1 MNTKAASNDSPKEN
15 AIDLIVL
22 TAITT
27 REQAR
32 ALYAGG
38 WMEKFAPGIAVVRVN
53 WSPALDGASDPYTEG
68 RDATPGTVYAYLK
81 LRRPRKMSKAQA
93 SEIEAR
99 WQALCGDPTAR
110 ASRLARQREIV
121 GASPGLVPVAHYIV
135 EMDPEAGWEQELF
148 AWYDQE
154 HMPGLAAV
162 PGCIHA
168 VRLLN
173 LDHGPLNFACYD
185 LAAKE
190 IMGCPPWL
198 AVRHSKWSDRVR
210 PHFTNAR
217 RTMFEVIG

>member
-1 MNTKAASNDSPKEN
+1 MTTSAPSNDSPQET

-27 REQAR
+27 REHAR
-32 ALYAGG
+32 ALHAGG
-38 WMEKFAPGIAVVRVN
+38 WMEKFAPDIAVVRVN
-53 WSPALDGASDPYTEG
+53 WSAALDGASDPYAQG
-68 RDATPGTVYAYLK
+68 RDAAPGTVYAYLK
-81 LRRPRKMSKAQA
+81 LRRPRKMSEDQTGVIK
-93 SEIEAR
+93 AR
-99 WQALCGDPTAR
+99 WQALSGDPDAR
-110 ASRLARQREIV
+110 ASRLARQLEIV
-121 GASPGLVPVAHYIV
+121 GASPGLKPVAHYIV

-154 HMPGLAAV
+154 HMPGLASV

-185 LAAKE
+185 LTAKE

>member
-1 MNTKAASNDSPKEN
+1 MKPKSPVAEPDRN
-15 AIDLIVL
+15 AAIDLIVL
-22 TAITT
+22 AAITT

-32 ALYAGG
+32 ALHAGG
-38 WMEKFAPGIAVVRVN
+38 QLNQLAAGVGVVRVN
-53 WSPALDGASDPYTEG
+53 WSPALDGASDPYAEG
-68 RDATPGTVYAYLK
+68 RDATPGTLYAYLK
-81 LRRPRKMSKAQA
+81 FDQPRRVSKSQLRA
-93 SEIEAR
+93 IETQ
-99 WQALCGDPTAR
+99 WQALSGDNLAR
-110 ASRLARQREIV
+110 ASRLARQLEIV
-121 GASPGLVPVAHYIV
+121 GASPGQAPVAHYIV
-135 EMDPEAGWEQELF
+135 EMDPAAGWAEELF

-168 VRLLN
+168 VRMFN

-185 LAAKE
+185 LTAKD

-198 AVRHSKWSDRVR
+198 AVRHSTWSDRVR

>member
-1 MNTKAASNDSPKEN
+1 MKHTTTSSKATDDA

-22 TAITT
+22 TAVTT

-38 WMEKFAPGIAVVRVN
+38 WMEKFAPGVAVVRVN
-53 WSPALDGASDPYTEG
+53 WSPALDGASDPYAQG

-81 LRRPRKMSKAQA
+81 LRRPRKMSRAQA
-93 SEIEAR
+93 GVIEAR
-99 WQALCGDPTAR
+99 WQTLSGDANAR
-110 ASRLARQREIV
+110 ASRLARQLEIV
-121 GASPGLVPVAHYIV
+121 GASPGLTPVAHYIV
-135 EMDPEAGWEQELF
+135 EMDPEAGWEEELF
-148 AWYDQE
+148 AWYDEE

-173 LDHGPLNFACYD
+173 LDHGPLNLACYD
-185 LAAKE
+185 LTAKE

-217 RTMFEVIG
+217 RTMFEVIA

>member
-1 MNTKAASNDSPKEN
+1 MKHTTQSSKSTDDA

-22 TAITT
+22 AAVTT
-27 REQAR
+27 RDQAR

-38 WMEKFAPGIAVVRVN
+38 WMEKLTPGVVVVRVN
-53 WSPALDGASDPYTEG
+53 WSPALDGASDPYAEG

-81 LRRPRKMSKAQA
+81 LRRPRKMSTAQA
-93 SEIEAR
+93 GEAKSCR
-99 WQALCGDPTAR
+99 PTRRSNSCAR
-110 ASRLARQREIV
+110 ASRLARQLEIV
-121 GASPGLVPVAHYIV
+121 GASPGLTPGAHYIV
-135 EMDPEAGWEQELF
+135 EMDPEAGWKEELF

-162 PGCIHA
+162 PGGLHA

-173 LDHGPLNFACYD
+173 LDHGPLTLACYD
-185 LAAKE
+185 LTAKE

-217 RTMFEVIG
+217 RTMFEVIA

>member
-1 MNTKAASNDSPKEN
+1 MKAANPSARSNQDG
-15 AIDLIVL
+15 AIDLVVL
-22 TAITT
+22 TATTT
-27 REQAR
+27 RERAR
-32 ALYAGG
+32 ALHAGARIK
-38 WMEKFAPGIAVVRVN
+38 ELTPGIAMVRVN
-53 WSPALDGASDPYTEG
+53 WSPALDGASDPYAQG
-68 RDATPGTVYAYLK
+68 RDAVAGTVCAYLK

-93 SEIEAR
+93 GEIQAR
-99 WQALCGDPTAR
+99 WQALSGDPGAR
-110 ASRLARQREIV
+110 ASRLARQLEIV
-121 GASPGLVPVAHYIV
+121 GASPGLTPGAHYIV
-135 EMDPEAGWEQELF
+135 EMDPEAGWKEELF

-185 LAAKE
+185 LSAKE

-198 AVRHSKWSDRVR
+198 AVRHSQWSDRVR

-217 RTMFEVIG
+217 RTMFEVIA

>member
-1 MNTKAASNDSPKEN
+1 MKPKTSSNKPPEDP
-15 AIDLIVL
+15 AVDLIVL
-22 TAITT
+22 AAITT

-32 ALYAGG
+32 ALHAGG
-38 WMEKFAPGIAVVRVN
+38 WMEKFAPDVALVRVN
-53 WSPALDGASDPYTEG
+53 WSPALDGASDPYAEG
-68 RDATPGTVYAYLK
+68 RDTTPGTAYAYLK
-81 LRRPRKMSKAQA
+81 LRRPRKISKAKA
-93 SEIEAR
+93 GEIEAR
-99 WQALCGDPTAR
+99 WQALSGDPNAR
-110 ASRLARQREIV
+110 ASRLARQLEIV
-121 GASPGLVPVAHYIV
+121 GASPGLAPVAHYIV
-135 EMDPEAGWEQELF
+135 EMDPEAGWEEELF

-168 VRLLN
+168 VRMLN

-185 LAAKE
+185 LTAKE

-198 AVRHSKWSDRVR
+198 AVRHSRWSDRVR

>member
-1 MNTKAASNDSPKEN
+1 MKPATPSSKPTDDD

-22 TAITT
+22 TATT
-27 REQAR
+27 AREQAR
-32 ALYAGG
+32 ALFAGG
-38 WMEKFAPGIAVVRVN
+38 WMKKFAPDVAVVRVN
-53 WSPALDGASDPYTEG
+53 WSPALDGASDPYAEG
-68 RDATPGTVYAYLK
+68 RDAMPGTVYAYLK
-81 LRRPRKMSKAQA
+81 LRRMRKMSRAQA
-93 SEIEAR
+93 GVIEAR
-99 WQALCGDPTAR
+99 WQALSGDPNAR
-110 ASRLARQREIV
+110 ASRLARQLEIV
-121 GASPGLVPVAHYIV
+121 GASPGMTPVAHYIV
-135 EMDPEAGWEQELF
+135 EMDPEAGWERELF

-190 IMGCPPWL
+190 VMGCPPWL
-198 AVRHSKWSDRVR
+198 AVRHSRWSDRVR
-210 PHFTNAR
+210 PHFTNAK

>member
-1 MNTKAASNDSPKEN
+1 MTPPTPSTQSTDDA
-15 AIDLIVL
+15 AIDLLIL
-22 TAITT
+22 TAVTT

-32 ALYAGG
+32 ALQAGG

-53 WSPALDGASDPYTEG
+53 WSPALDGASDPYIQG
-68 RDATPGTVYAYLK
+68 RDATPGTAYVYLK
-81 LRRPRKMSKAQA
+81 LQRVRKMSKAQA
-93 SEIEAR
+93 GDIERR
-99 WQALCGDPTAR
+99 WQALTGDPHAR
-110 ASRLARQREIV
+110 ASRLARQRDIA
-121 GASPGLVPVAHYIV
+121 GASRGLSPVAHYVV

-185 LAAKE
+185 LTARQ

-198 AVRHSKWSDRVR
+198 AVRHSSWSDRVR
-210 PHFTNAR
+210 PHFTNAQ